1 MPRYKVK
8 AFDGKTL
15 TIDAVDEA
23 ALDEA
28 MQEYEGQAK
37 PQEAPAPSALDRAG
51 QGALAGAVPGYSTYK
66 TATQGESGTDI
77 ASAAAG
83 DVANLAMLGIGGPA
97 KLASSTALGG
107 AIGAAGGALQ
117 PVAQG
122 MGRAVGDV
130 AAKMSPLSYIPP
142 QASDSAWNPLNLLRE
157 VPRTLGETVGE
168 LAPQAALLALTG
180 RLAKGAA
187 KGPAPL
193 PEAGPTP
200 QQLRALELQKA
211 GYPVTASHG
220 IPGDVRLKQAMN
232 MPELAGEAAKYQE
245 ALGEAQRADIGRAL
259 GVGAETTQT
268 LGEAAKGSFEA
279 AKAARENSYRSM
291 LRQAEGPATGE
302 VTGLGQIT
310 HAGKKYAQNIF
321 SDLASKGL
329 EVTPALKEK
338 ALIGEGLSSYDVP
351 VGINPADA
359 TTLIKFADLA
369 SQKASSAV
377 QLDALARDFAKTEK
391 LFREGGAS
399 AGSFKRQAQNAAT
412 DLAAEIIKKRD
423 EAGGPSAKDYP
434 AWAAQKAN
442 WAKSAD
448 LVDEFKGK
456 MSSPKTRLTGEK
468 MYSSSELSPEQI
480 FTKEFQNASV
490 SKIEAFKSFLK
501 DNGESPAILES
512 MAKDWLNDV
521 GNKPATPAAGV
532 SAIERA
538 WKGLSTEKK
547 NALFSPETIDSVEGA
562 FKRAK
567 EARTPLEVLG
577 TNAEGGSQTAA
588 KSALDRILRTSPIS
602 GNEAKG
608 AAIGGVIGASTMGPA
623 GAAALGAVGGVL
635 GNKLDAAKRANLVAE
650 NRALLTGEAPII
662 SAPQAPGRMRTVQAA
677 IAPAAASLA
686 KRGNNAM
693 ANAALATTRAQQDN
707 RLRPRFIQALNQ

>member
-15 TIDAVDEA
+15 TIDAEDEA

-66 TATQGESGTDI
+66 TATQGGSGTDI

-122 MGRAVGDV
+122 IGRAVGDV

-193 PEAGPTP
+193 PEA
-200 QQLRALELQKA
+200 
-211 GYPVTASHG
+211 
-220 IPGDVRLKQAMN
+220 
-232 MPELAGEAAKYQE
+232 
-245 ALGEAQRADIGRAL
+245 
-259 GVGAETTQT
+259 
-268 LGEAAKGSFEA
+268 
-279 AKAARENSYRSM
+279 
-291 LRQAEGPATGE
+291 
-302 VTGLGQIT
+302 
-310 HAGKKYAQNIF
+310 
-321 SDLASKGL
+321 
-329 EVTPALKEK
+329 
-338 ALIGEGLSSYDVP
+338 
-351 VGINPADA
+351 
-359 TTLIKFADLA
+359 
-369 SQKASSAV
+369 AV
-377 QLDALARDFAKTEK
+377 A
-391 LFREGGAS
+391 
-399 AGSFKRQAQNAAT
+399 
-412 DLAAEIIKKRD
+412 LAAE
-423 EAGGPSAKDYP
+423 GGQP
-434 AWAAQKAN
+434 
-442 WAKSAD
+442 
-448 LVDEFKGK
+448 
-456 MSSPKTRLTGEK
+456 
-468 MYSSSELSPEQI
+468 
-480 FTKEFQNASV
+480 
-490 SKIEAFKSFLK
+490 
-501 DNGESPAILES
+501 
-512 MAKDWLNDV
+512 
-521 GNKPATPAAGV
+521 
-532 SAIERA
+532 
-538 WKGLSTEKK
+538 
-547 NALFSPETIDSVEGA
+547 
-562 FKRAK
+562 
-567 EARTPLEVLG
+567 
-577 TNAEGGSQTAA
+577 TAA
-588 KSALDRILRTSPIS
+588 MRATSPF
-602 GNEAKG
+602 GR
-608 AAIGGVIGASTMGPA
+608 V
-623 GAAALGAVGGVL
+623 ALGAVERSARINPLLGSKFEGIDQANAQAASNIAKKSFGADVMEPGLGARAGQELQTSLERLANQRSEGYKGALGEMAGKLEAVKSPAEGIKAAKKMGPTMATAIEAAQAEALPSVARMFDGVKAKLASGKLTPKQIELELQDLRHQFDAQYAQLNQANPGAFGAADRSFGIIDKAMRNAYYDGLNKVSKGMGDVLREAKGDYAQASEGMNPLTRALSAKGGNAPEMAAAKLMESGTESLKALKETMMPEDWANTRQQIAKTIMAQTIDKDGGISASRLKAKLNSNPKIREIIPIVFDSGTEL
-635 GNKLDAAKRANLVAE
+635 ADMNKLIKIMETAQQNELGRVNPSGSGTLVAQGAQLVGAGASIFNPALLGPLAGKMGIDAAYTYGAVPAQN
-650 NRALLTGEAPII
+650 AL
-662 SAPQAPGRMRTVQAA
+662 RTAQTA